1 MAEGG
6 GDGGEERTI
15 VEKIIVIMM
24 MNILVVLMGC
34 LGVCGG
40 EGEEGVFE
48 REENRS
54 GKIKEKERR
63 RIKRRGRA

>member
-1 MAEGG
+1 MC
-6 GDGGEERTI
+6 
-15 VEKIIVIMM
+15 VK
-24 MNILVVLMGC
+24 
-34 LGVCGG
+34 GG

-63 RIKRRGRA
+63 RIKRRGRELEEETDKIRMRG